1 MSTGQRTVP
10 AESVSQS
17 PRGDAMPIRI
27 GSAEEFARC
36 RDFLRAA
43 GFDERAVTSTLK
55 ISDISQIPYV
65 DTAAIDSDS
74 VLPVLLAL
82 IDFFVLGNV
91 VTADGLLTRC
101 GEAAFTAFAGLGL
114 IRDARRFA
122 ALAALDLL
130 AGSVICPISLY
141 PVDGLLI
148 ASDRRIY
155 VGGDAVPIPAGV
167 VFPAHDSGT
176 LKMLRLLP
184 AAAGGDAVD
193 LCGGSGVGALHLAR
207 NGSRA
212 ATADITA
219 RAAHFAAFNARLNG
233 IEIEILRGDLYAPVA
248 GREFDLICAHPPW
261 VPSTGDAMVFR
272 DGGDTGEAIV
282 ERVFAG
288 ISKHLRQ
295 GGTGVVVSLG
305 RDGRDARYEQRVRR
319 WLGHTGRDC
328 DVILGVD
335 QMLSIDDMVES
346 IRRLHLNND
355 AEKAER
361 MAARF
366 RELGTERF
374 VYGAVLVRRTAA
386 VVAEPPLR
394 LRMSSAA
401 TATDFERVFAWRQH
415 RRRPE
420 FVDWLTAARPRL
432 CPQLESNVRSV
443 VRNGVMVTESAILT
457 AKRPLAAAVRPD
469 VWIARLLERLEGTQ
483 TVEQTFDAARQ
494 AGQMPADFT
503 LAAFADLVGQMIE
516 RGLLDV
522 DTPAAGG

>member
-1 MSTGQRTVP
+1 M
-10 AESVSQS
+10 
-17 PRGDAMPIRI
+17 
-27 GSAEEFARC
+27 
-36 RDFLRAA
+36 
-43 GFDERAVTSTLK
+43 
-55 ISDISQIPYV
+55 
-65 DTAAIDSDS
+65 
-74 VLPVLLAL
+74 
-82 IDFFVLGNV
+82 
-91 VTADGLLTRC
+91 
-101 GEAAFTAFAGLGL
+101 
-114 IRDARRFA
+114 
-122 ALAALDLL
+122 
-130 AGSVICPISLY
+130 
-141 PVDGLLI
+141 
-148 ASDRRIY
+148 
-155 VGGDAVPIPAGV
+155 

-176 LKMLRLLP
+176 SKMLRLLP
-184 AAAGGDAVD
+184 TAAGDALD

-219 RAAHFAAFNARLNG
+219 RSAHFAAFNARLNG

-248 GREFDLICAHPPW
+248 SRKFDLICAHPPW
-261 VPSTGDAMVFR
+261 VPSTGDADAMVFR

-288 ISKHLRQ
+288 IGKHLRQ

-335 QMLSIDDMVES
+335 QTLSIDDMV
-346 IRRLHLNND
+346 RRLHLSND

-366 RELGTERF
+366 RELGTEQF

-386 VVAEPPLR
+386 AVAEPPLR

-401 TATDFERVFAWRQH
+401 TANDFDRVFAWRQH

-420 FVDWLTAARPRL
+420 FVDCLTAARPRL

-443 VRNGVMVTESAILT
+443 VRNGVMVAESAILT

-522 DTPAAGG
+522 DTPAAGRS